1 MDITLPCEY
10 SVKELLPAIRAIIA
24 EKLVVERKISIYKT
38 SELLGVTP
46 AAIENYIKKKR
57 GTSIQQLLKNDREFM
72 DLINIFVNRLVKDGK
87 SEGVASYYCI
97 LCTEGKKVLMKN
109 GYSLT
114 HCMVEDFL
122 DGYNFPSQKRI

>member
-46 AAIENYIKKKR
+46 AAIENYIKKK
-57 GTSIQQLLKNDREFM
+57 E
-72 DLINIFVNRLVKDGK
+72 VLVFNN
-87 SEGVASYYCI
+87 C
-97 LCTEGKKVLMKN
+97 
-109 GYSLT
+109 
-114 HCMVEDFL
+114 
-122 DGYNFPSQKRI
+122 